1 MFTFLSAFV
10 LVLIII
16 PLIAALPTVSIDV
29 PGVVN
34 GSVYS
39 YIRAGA
45 YFLPMSTVG
54 VILTISLSLF
64 ILRMIIAIIKAV
76 KEILL

>member
-1 MFTFLSAFV
+1 MLTFLSAFIIA
-10 LVLIII
+10 LIVI
-16 PLIAALPTVSIDV
+16 PLILSVPTVVIDV

-39 YIRAGA
+39 FIRAGA

-54 VILTISLSLF
+54 VILGITLGLYVF
-64 ILRMIIAIIKAV
+64 RMIIAVVKAV

>member
-1 MFTFLSAFV
+1 MLTFLSAFIIA
-10 LVLIII
+10 LIVI
-16 PLIAALPTVSIDV
+16 PLILSVPTVVIDV

-39 YIRAGA
+39 FIRAGA

-54 VILTISLSLF
+54 VILGITLGLYVF
-64 ILRMIIAIIKAV
+64 RMIVAVIKAV

>member
-1 MFTFLSAFV
+1 MLTFLSAFIIA
-10 LVLIII
+10 LIII
-16 PLIAALPTVSIDV
+16 PLILSVPTVVIDV

-39 YIRAGA
+39 FIRAGA

-54 VILTISLSLF
+54 VILGITLGLYVF
-64 ILRMIIAIIKAV
+64 RMIVAVIKAV